1 MDCPAC
7 GAPNEDNAL
16 FCGSCGTTLSPAED
30 TAQQTLAE
38 ATAAVEAG
46 RDETFAPAA
55 TPRVAA
61 PQPRVPGTLY
71 AAPAP
76 TVPTSGQAIASL
88 VLGIGG
94 LTFLPLVGSIIAV
107 ILGPMA
113 RSEIR
118 RRPDQVSGDGVA
130 LVGMILGWIGIG
142 LTVLGLLLFGAI
154 TVCALVGAFGAA
166 WPAN

>member
-1 MDCPAC
+1 M
-7 GAPNEDNAL
+7 
-16 FCGSCGTTLSPAED
+16 
-30 TAQQTLAE
+30 
-38 ATAAVEAG
+38 
-46 RDETFAPAA
+46 
-55 TPRVAA
+55 
-61 PQPRVPGTLY
+61 
-71 AAPAP
+71 
-76 TVPTSGQAIASL
+76 AIASL

-113 RSEIR
+113 RNEIR

-154 TVCALVGAFGAA
+154 TVCAMAGAFGAG
-166 WPAN
+166 WPTN

>member
-1 MDCPAC
+1 
-7 GAPNEDNAL
+7 
-16 FCGSCGTTLSPAED
+16 
-30 TAQQTLAE
+30 
-38 ATAAVEAG
+38 
-46 RDETFAPAA
+46 
-55 TPRVAA
+55 
-61 PQPRVPGTLY
+61 
-71 AAPAP
+71 
-76 TVPTSGQAIASL
+76 VPTSGQAIASL

-166 WPAN
+166 WPGN